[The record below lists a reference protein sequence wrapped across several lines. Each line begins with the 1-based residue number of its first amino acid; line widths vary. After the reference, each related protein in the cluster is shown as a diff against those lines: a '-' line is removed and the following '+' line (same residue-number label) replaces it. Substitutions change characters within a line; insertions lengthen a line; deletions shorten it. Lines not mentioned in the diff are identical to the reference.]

1 MRTLLSERYAPITSK
16 IGFLESSLEEASRAT
31 VRWRRSLAEEVAA
44 RSVDGELSDVLP
56 LLEPLSAGARPRELL
71 VSVGAWTAYFD
82 NSLRGTDAVSA
93 ISHLSRDLRCTG
105 VAVASVPHQLGQAG
119 VVNGRMGSVQFEMF
133 GPIETSFLNYVRTLS
148 TSFDG
153 RRWRFDA
160 TGTEQT
166 FEETATY
173 DNRRVRDRFTSA
185 MLERYCQSLGIDVF
199 KPSAYGPSG
208 VLIESPV
215 SLPSNGNVMSLLEAQ
230 AWLEIV
236 PGAADDI
243 EL

>member
-1 MRTLLSERYAPITSK
+1 MEVRRHWHRT
-16 IGFLESSLEEASRAT
+16 
-31 VRWRRSLAEEVAA
+31 
-44 RSVDGELSDVLP
+44 
-56 LLEPLSAGARPRELL
+56 
-71 VSVGAWTAYFD
+71 
-82 NSLRGTDAVSA
+82 
-93 ISHLSRDLRCTG
+93 DL
-105 VAVASVPHQLGQAG
+105 
-119 VVNGRMGSVQFEMF
+119 
-133 GPIETSFLNYVRTLS
+133 
-148 TSFDG
+148 
-153 RRWRFDA
+153 
-160 TGTEQT
+160 
-166 FEETATY
+166 EETATY